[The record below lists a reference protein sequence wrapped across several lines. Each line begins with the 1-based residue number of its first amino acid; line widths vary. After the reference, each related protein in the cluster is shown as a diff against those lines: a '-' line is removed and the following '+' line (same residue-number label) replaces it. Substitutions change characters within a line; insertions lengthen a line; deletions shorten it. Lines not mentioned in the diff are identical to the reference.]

1 MNTEIE
7 SIQCN
12 VFFAEHNPANFD
24 CHLANV
30 LVNVTQDGPV
40 DEEPETEPDE
50 GIPAIGAAGA
60 AVASLG
66 ALAWLA
72 AARREDE

>member
-1 MNTEIE
+1 MRTNSFRVILEVQNSLKRMCKMAT
-7 SIQCN
+7 
-12 VFFAEHNPANFD
+12 
-24 CHLANV
+24 
-30 LVNVTQDGPV
+30 
-40 DEEPETEPDE
+40 EEPETEPDE
-50 GIPAIGAAGA
+50 GIPAIGAVGA